1 MNLKTF
7 VSLVVAAS
15 LGLAAVWVGRQLIFG
30 QPMAAVSNTPMTKV
44 VVAKTDLDPG
54 QQITLDDLT
63 TLDMPTLAAPAN
75 AFKDPASLKDRA
87 VVSAVVKGQIMF
99 EGLLAGQGIDGG
111 LTALVPKGMRAV
123 SVEVSESSGLA
134 GLLVPGAR
142 VDVIATL
149 KQDNSQIAKTIVEN
163 AKVQAIGVK
172 LSRGKGEDKGAPAAK
187 TVTLI
192 VTTKDAEAIELAS
205 NSGRPRLVLRG
216 TSDTDRN
223 AGPGMT
229 FAELSGSNVPTAETM
244 PAQPLT
250 GWDKLFA
257 AIAARA
263 GSDNATTPPQPV
275 RWPVQII
282 RGNNEST
289 IFYDVSGSPGEGS
302 LAASPAAPGPKQ
314 SKEQVR

>member
-1 MNLKTF
+1 MNFKTF
-7 VSLVVAAS
+7 ISLVVAAS

-30 QPMAAVSNTPMTKV
+30 QPVAAVSSTPMTKV

-63 TLDMPTLAAPAN
+63 TIEMPTGAVPAN
-75 AFKDPASLKDRA
+75 AFKDPALLKDRA
-87 VVSAVVKGQIMF
+87 VISAVIKGQLMF
-99 EGLLAGQGIDGG
+99 DALLAGQGVDGG
-111 LTALVPKGMRAV
+111 LMALVPKGMRAV

-134 GLLVPGAR
+134 GLLVPGSR

-149 KQDNSQIAKTIVEN
+149 KQNDEQIAKTIVEN
-163 AKVQAIGVK
+163 VKVQAIGVK
-172 LSRGKGEDKGAPAAK
+172 LSRGKNEDKGAPAAK

-216 TSDTDRN
+216 MADTDRT

-229 FAELSGSNVPTAETM
+229 FAELSGASVPSTETVPT
-244 PAQPLT
+244 QQLT
-250 GWDKLFA
+250 GWERLFA
-257 AIAARA
+257 AIASRS
-263 GSDNATTPPQPV
+263 GNGGPVVSQPV

-282 RGNNEST
+282 RGNAEST
-289 IFYDVSGSPGEGS
+289 IFYEVSAKPGEGS
-302 LAASPAAPGPKQ
+302 LAASPASADGKQ
-314 SKEQVR
+314 NKDQVR

>member
-1 MNLKTF
+1 MNFKTF
-7 VSLVVAAS
+7 ISLVVAAS

-30 QPMAAVSNTPMTKV
+30 QPVAATSSTPMTNV

-54 QQITLDDLT
+54 QQITLEDVMTIEVPT
-63 TLDMPTLAAPAN
+63 TSAPAN
-75 AFKDPASLKDRA
+75 AFKDPAQLKDRA
-87 VVSAVVKGQIMF
+87 LITGVVKGQMMF
-99 EGLLAGQGIDGG
+99 EGLLAGQGVDGG

-134 GLLVPGAR
+134 GLLVPGCR

-172 LSRGKGEDKGAPAAK
+172 LSRGKSDDKGAPAAK

-216 TSDTDRN
+216 TSDTDRL
-223 AGPGMT
+223 AGPGVT
-229 FAELSGSNVPTAETM
+229 FAELSGTSVPVEPA
-244 PAQPLT
+244 PAQSFT
-250 GWDKLFA
+250 GWDRMLA
-257 AIAARA
+257 ALAAHKDGTVA
-263 GSDNATTPPQPV
+263 APV

-282 RGNNEST
+282 RGNSEST
-289 IFYDVSGSPGEGS
+289 IFYEMSPKPAEGS
-302 LAASPAAPGPKQ
+302 VAASPASP
-314 SKEQVR
+314 EQAHEKN